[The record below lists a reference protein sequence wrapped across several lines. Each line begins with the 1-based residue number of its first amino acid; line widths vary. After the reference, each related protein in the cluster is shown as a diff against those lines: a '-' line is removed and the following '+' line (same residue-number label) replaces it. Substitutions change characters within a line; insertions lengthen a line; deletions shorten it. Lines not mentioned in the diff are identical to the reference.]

1 VKLAEMLTAAEATFA
16 GRQPLVLA
24 PALRNSKYVHAGQ
37 LFASAEPYD
46 ISTILGSCVS
56 VCLWEPQRGIG
67 GINHYMLPWDASSSE
82 ASPRF
87 ADFAVRKLIETL
99 ERLGANRNRLKAKL
113 FGGAS
118 VLTPQLSGGLGMRNI
133 AAGHSLLAE
142 AGIPI
147 VDEDT
152 GGERGR
158 KLVFRSDD
166 GSASVRRL

>member
-16 GRQPLVLA
+16 GRPPLVLA
-24 PALRNSKYVHAGQ
+24 PNLRQSKYVHAGQ

-46 ISTILGSCVS
+46 ISTILGSCVA

-67 GINHYMLPWDASSSE
+67 GINHYMLPWDTSPSE

-87 ADFAVRKLIETL
+87 AGFAVRKLIETL
-99 ERLGANRNRLKAKL
+99 EQLGADRYRLKAKL

-133 AAGHSLLAE
+133 EAGHSLLEE

-147 VDEDT
+147 IDEDT

-166 GSASVRRL
+166 GFASVRRL